1 MTKQKIAIYARVST
15 STGKQDTEVQLNQL
29 REYCKQRG
37 FTVYKEFVDEMS
49 GTRDD
54 RPAFQLLMEEARKR
68 RVDCVLV
75 FRFDRFSRS
84 TKTLIDALEEFRTLG
99 VEFISYSEN
108 IDTSTPIGKCMYT
121 IISAFSAMEREIIRE
136 RVLSGLDNAKQ
147 KGVILGAPRKQFD
160 TARAIELKNLGWG
173 CRKIGKLMGVSHM
186 TIFTYLN
193 SVKQSL
199 EFKMAE
205 SVS

>member
-1 MTKQKIAIYARVST
+1 MSKQKIAIYARIST
-15 STGKQDTEVQLNQL
+15 STGRQDTESQLNQL

-37 FTVYKEFVDEMS
+37 FTVYKEFIDEMS

-68 RVDCVLV
+68 RIDCVLV

-121 IISAFSAMEREIIRE
+121 IISAFSAMEREIIKE
-136 RVLSGLDNAKQ
+136 RVISGLDNARQ
-147 KGVILGAPRKQFD
+147 KGVVLGAPRKQFD

-193 SVKQSL
+193 GVKNTLTSN
-199 EFKMAE
+199 MAV